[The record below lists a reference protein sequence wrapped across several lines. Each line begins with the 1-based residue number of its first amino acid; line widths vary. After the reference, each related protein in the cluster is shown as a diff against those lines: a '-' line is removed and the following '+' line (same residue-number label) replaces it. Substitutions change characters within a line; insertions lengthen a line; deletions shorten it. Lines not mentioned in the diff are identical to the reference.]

1 MRARRAAVAAAYLS
15 LLPVAGPAAAGPTGV
30 ASAVEDEFEA
40 AIKVVNPA
48 TVFCVAPAKYGAS
61 PGSSGVL
68 ISRDGYVLS
77 DADAGAYFRPVPG
90 PDGKQRAE
98 KAWADDVEVRV
109 PDLKRGTYAVFAA
122 KRVKRV
128 EAIDSC
134 LLKIDKPP
142 SGGFAFVP
150 PGSSAHLDVGQFTF
164 AVGTSFPQG
173 EGDGSSSLTAG
184 VVASLL
190 PLGAGDPAGRWA
202 EVITSAAVNPGVN
215 GGPLV
220 DADGALVG
228 IISTW
233 GQAKPDEPFQ
243 FLGKAFPIDR
253 IRNAYKDLPVY
264 ATVFPDPRTL
274 PVRAKQTALLE
285 QAIAATATKVA
296 RSVVSLEV
304 SRKSELVTKLP
315 QAKLARYLG
324 PTSGVALTDDGWVVA
339 SLYAFADTLPLP
351 LPQAAG
357 PRDAEQVVADD
368 LAQVTSVTAWLPDGP
383 SAPARVVAHDQR
395 LGVVLLKVDLP
406 DGVKTVPV
414 EPAPP
419 EALRPG
425 RLVIGVA
432 NPFGGQ
438 RRPSPVVTVGML
450 SRVHADD
457 AVECWGGAFQTDAN
471 MTDGTVG
478 GALVDV
484 RGRFLGM
491 GTLWLTVQQGRNSGI
506 GYGVPAAK
514 LLAALPT
521 LRTGESFL
529 LGTAVMKVELQQ
541 VPDRV
546 ELSKIV
552 AGGPAD
558 VAGLKAGDV
567 IVYFAGRPVDSPVGL
582 RQRLRFRRPGE
593 RVLVVYERGG
603 KRADVWVELARREA
617 PPAAPTP
624 PTPPPAMSEGPPAM
638 SEGPPPAMDGEPSP
652 PPRRD
657 GPPTTPGTDGE
668 APPAMVDDAPA
679 PPAMTDDAPSPPG
692 TGG

>member
-1 MRARRAAVAAAYLS
+1 MRARRAAVAAAVLG
-15 LLPVAGPAAAGPTGV
+15 LLPFAGRALAGPAGV

-48 TVFCVAPAKYGAS
+48 TVFCVAPSKYGAS

-77 DADAGAYFRPVPG
+77 DADAGAYYRPVPAG
-90 PDGKQRAE
+90 DGKQRAE

-109 PDLKRGTYAVFAA
+109 PDLKRGTYGVFTA

-142 SGGFAFVP
+142 SGGFPFVP
-150 PGSSAHLDVGQFTF
+150 PGSSAHLEVGQFTF

-190 PLGAGDPAGRWA
+190 PLGTGDPAGRWA

-233 GQAKPDEPFQ
+233 GQATPDEPFQ

-253 IRNAYKDLPVY
+253 IRNAYKDVPAY
-264 ATVFPDPRTL
+264 ATVFPDPRSI

-285 QAIAATATKVA
+285 QAIAATATTVA
-296 RSVVSLEV
+296 RSVVSLSV
-304 SRKSELVTKLP
+304 SRKSALETKLP
-315 QAKLARYLG
+315 QAKVARYLG
-324 PTSGVALTDDGWVVA
+324 PTSGVVLTDDGYVAA

-351 LPQAAG
+351 IPQAAG
-357 PRDAEQVVADD
+357 QRDAEQAVADD
-368 LAQVTSVTAWLPDGP
+368 LAEVTSITAWLPDGS
-383 SAPARVVAHDQR
+383 SAPAHVVAHDQR
-395 LGVVLLKVDLP
+395 LGAVLVKVDLP
-406 DGVKTVPV
+406 PGVKTVPL
-414 EPAPP
+414 EPAPAD
-419 EALRPG
+419 ALRPG
-425 RLVIGVA
+425 RLVIGVS
-432 NPFGGQ
+432 NPFGGKP
-438 RRPSPVVTVGML
+438 RPAPVVTVGML

-506 GYGVPAAK
+506 GYGVPGTK
-514 LLAALPT
+514 LLAALPS
-521 LRTGESFL
+521 LRAGTSFL
-529 LGTAVMKVELQQ
+529 LNSAVMKVELKQD
-541 VPDRV
+541 PKRA
-546 ELSKIV
+546 ELAKVV

-567 IVYFAGRPVDSPVGL
+567 IVGVGGKPVADPGEL

-593 RVLVVYERGG
+593 RVVVAYERGG
-603 KRADVWVELARREA
+603 KRAEVTVELGRREA
-617 PPAAPTP
+617 PAAATKPTTPAQPAMSDA
-624 PTPPPAMSEGPPAM
+624 PPAMTDPAPAM
-638 SEGPPPAMDGEPSP
+638 
-652 PPRRD
+652 
-657 GPPTTPGTDGE
+657 DGE
-668 APPAMVDDAPA
+668 APPAMSDAPKPA
-679 PPAMTDDAPSPPG
+679 PPAGEPAPDGPSAPPAM
-692 TGG
+692 GG

>member
-1 MRARRAAVAAAYLS
+1 MRARRAALAAACFA
-15 LLPVAGPAAAGPTGV
+15 LLRVAGPAVAGPGV
-30 ASAVEDEFEA
+30 ASVVEDEFEA

-77 DADAGAYFRPVPG
+77 DADAGAYYRPVPG

-150 PGSSAHLDVGQFTF
+150 PGTSAHLEVGQFTF

-233 GQAKPDEPFQ
+233 GQAKADEPFQ

-253 IRNAYKDLPVY
+253 IRNAYKDVPAY
-264 ATVFPDPRTL
+264 ASVFPDPRAL

-285 QAIAATATKVA
+285 QAIGATAAKVA
-296 RSVVSLEV
+296 RSVLSLEV
-304 SRKSELVTKLP
+304 SRKSLLETKLP

-324 PTSGVALTDDGWVVA
+324 PTSGIALTDDGWVVA

-351 LPQAAG
+351 IPQAAG
-357 PRDAEQVVADD
+357 QRDAEQAVADD
-368 LAQVTSVTAWLPDGP
+368 LAEVTSVTAWLPDGP

-406 DGVKTVPV
+406 PGVKTVPV
-414 EPAPP
+414 EPAPAD
-419 EALRPG
+419 ALRPG
-425 RLVIGVA
+425 RIVIGVS

-506 GYGVPAAK
+506 GYGVPGTK
-514 LLAALPT
+514 LFAALPS
-521 LRTGESFL
+521 LRTGASFL
-529 LGTAVMKVELQQ
+529 LNSAVMKVELKQD
-541 VPDRV
+541 PKRA
-546 ELSKIV
+546 ELSKVV

-558 VAGLKAGDV
+558 VAGLKPGDV
-567 IVYFAGRPVDSPVGL
+567 IVGIGGKPIDDAGQL

-593 RVLVVYERGG
+593 KVAVAYERGG
-603 KRADVWVELARREA
+603 KRAEVTVELGRREA
-617 PPAAPTP
+617 PPAAPKPTTP
-624 PTPPPAMSEGPPAM
+624 TPPAMSDA
-638 SEGPPPAMDGEPSP
+638 PPAMDGGTP
-652 PPRRD
+652 PAMAD
-657 GPPTTPGTDGE
+657 APPAMDGE
-668 APPAMVDDAPA
+668 APPAMSDAPNPA
-679 PPAMTDDAPSPPG
+679 PPAGEPVPGPATDGPSAPPG
-692 TGG
+692 MGG